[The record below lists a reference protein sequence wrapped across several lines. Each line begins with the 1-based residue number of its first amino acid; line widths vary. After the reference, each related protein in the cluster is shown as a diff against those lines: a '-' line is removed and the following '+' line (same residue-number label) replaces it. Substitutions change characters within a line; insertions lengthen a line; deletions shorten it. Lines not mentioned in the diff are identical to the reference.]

1 MNVLAENVLT
11 AMLSILICGVLD
23 IPDAI
28 SAVIVLIC
36 VCLACVGFLV
46 ARDYHKGGSLG
57 LEGAGGRRQPSQ
69 YLVHL
74 KMCYTKCCAR
84 SIKQVRVS

>member
-1 MNVLAENVLT
+1 MRLMNVLAENALT

-46 ARDYHKGGSLG
+46 ARGYRRVSFG
-57 LEGAGGRRQPSQ
+57 LEGVGDDR
-69 YLVHL
+69 
-74 KMCYTKCCAR
+74 
-84 SIKQVRVS
+84 

>member
-1 MNVLAENVLT
+1 MKIMNVLAENALT

-57 LEGAGGRRQPSQ
+57 LREVGGEVAKPQG
-69 YLVHL
+69 V
-74 KMCYTKCCAR
+74 
-84 SIKQVRVS
+84 V

>member
-1 MNVLAENVLT
+1 MRLMNVLAENALT
-11 AMLSILICGVLD
+11 ALLSILICVVLD

-46 ARDYHKGGSLG
+46 TTDYRRGEFRFRGGW
-57 LEGAGGRRQPSQ
+57 R
-69 YLVHL
+69 
-74 KMCYTKCCAR
+74 
-84 SIKQVRVS
+84 

>member
-1 MNVLAENVLT
+1 MNVLAENALT

-46 ARDYHKGGSLG
+46 ARDYRRGSFG
-57 LEGAGGRRQPSQ
+57 LREAGDDESRDRR
-69 YLVHL
+69 
-74 KMCYTKCCAR
+74 
-84 SIKQVRVS
+84 

>member
-1 MNVLAENVLT
+1 MRLMNVLAENALT
-11 AMLSILICGVLD
+11 VMLSILICGVLD

-46 ARDYHKGGSLG
+46 ARDYRRGGGQFRFRGSW
-57 LEGAGGRRQPSQ
+57 R
-69 YLVHL
+69 
-74 KMCYTKCCAR
+74 T
-84 SIKQVRVS
+84 